1 MIDFTTSSAAET
13 EYLGELIAAHLKR
26 GAVVAFMGDL
36 AAGKTT
42 MIRGICRGL
51 NIQQQIESPTYTL
64 VNEYRGKLPVYHMD
78 CYRESRLEEWLELG
92 INEYFFGDGI
102 TLVEWADMI
111 AELIPESAVR
121 IWLEHNLD
129 AENSR
134 RIRIE
139 APQTVEAKLAELIQT
154 QPNR

>member
-1 MIDFTTSSAAET
+1 MVDFTTSSAAET
-13 EYLGELIAAHLKR
+13 EKLGELIAAHLNR
-26 GAVVAFMGDL
+26 GAVVAFVGDL

-51 NIQQQIESPTYTL
+51 HVQQQIESPTYTL
-64 VNEYRGKLPVYHMD
+64 VNEYRGKLPVYHVD

-121 IWLEHNLD
+121 IRLEHNLD
-129 AENSR
+129 TENSR

-139 APQTVEAKLAELIQT
+139 APQTIEEKLAGLIQN
-154 QPNR
+154 QSIQ